1 LLGLGLLLILLVLLG
16 GARLREMILLR
27 LPGFAQV
34 HWASVLARFAHTSAL
49 GAFSGVPLP
58 ELLAAS
64 GRASGSPALTEATR
78 RAAEEIT
85 AGESLSDVAS
95 KYRRI
100 PALWT
105 CAVQVAG
112 PRGDLPATLAELART
127 YELRAQQ
134 RASAVRLVLGP
145 LLFLLVAA
153 VVGGLIVGVLLVIS
167 TVLNTLSG
175 IL

>member
-1 LLGLGLLLILLVLLG
+1 
-16 GARLREMILLR
+16 
-27 LPGFAQV
+27 
-34 HWASVLARFAHTSAL
+34 VLARFEHTSAL

-58 ELLAAS
+58 ELLTAS
-64 GRASGSPALTEATR
+64 GRASGSPALADATR
-78 RAAEEIT
+78 CAAAELA
-85 AGESLSDVAS
+85 AGESLSNVAG

-134 RASAVRLVLGP
+134 RATAVRLVLGP

-153 VVGGLIVGVLLVIS
+153 VVGGLIVGVLLVVS
-167 TVLNTLSG
+167 AVLNTLSSV
-175 IL
+175 L